1 MNGLERFITARD
13 ATIFTLRA
21 NKKISW
27 MHSSRLYPLFRLEGK
42 NLNKIYLYKRKSA
55 LLFTESND
63 KCTLINI
70 IYNNS
75 GILEFY
81 CHSRHSKSNLQR
93 RRRVSIVL
101 LHRVLHQPSTYE
113 HACQLRILHFRW
125 IVARRQYRFQSH
137 AYVLVQGRNHSL
149 GHFAGSY
156 HVRGPGYKLGRGD
169 RYVTF
174 RRALRNGFKKR
185 KKIDR
190 RIRRIIRR
198 ATKNILTTVDTTSLI
213 CFIPSALPKK

>member
-1 MNGLERFITARD
+1 MDAFFPNISTVSIRRKEFKQNLFVQTKERFIIYR
-13 ATIFTLRA
+13 IERQ
-21 NKKISW
+21 
-27 MHSSRLYPLFRLEGK
+27 MHTY
-42 NLNKIYLYKRKSA
+42 
-55 LLFTESND
+55 
-63 KCTLINI
+63 NI

-81 CHSRHSKSNLQR
+81 CHSRPSKSNLQR

-137 AYVLVQGRNHSL
+137 AYVLVQGRNHPL
-149 GHFAGSY
+149 GHLAGSY

-174 RRALRNGFKKR
+174 RRALRITVLKKKR